1 VRATS
6 SIASTSPLFRSG
18 TCLKLSV
25 LCWSV
30 VGDAG
35 LVGVLAQLAT
45 VGDEQL
51 ARILSTQY
59 AGQLSCCVVAD
70 KAAYRRLVD
79 GLRGP
84 DPHVPNFAI
93 LTHMQ
98 PYRCAIRG
106 RPCTAYERKL
116 SDCTPTRRLGCRL

>member
-1 VRATS
+1 MHS
-6 SIASTSPLFRSG
+6 SLQAHYAALV
-18 TCLKLSV
+18 CLA
-25 LCWSV
+25 
-30 VGDAG
+30 GDAG
-35 LVGVLAQLAT
+35 MVGVLAQLAT

-98 PYRCAIRG
+98 PYRCGTRG
-106 RPCTAYERKL
+106 
-116 SDCTPTRRLGCRL
+116 